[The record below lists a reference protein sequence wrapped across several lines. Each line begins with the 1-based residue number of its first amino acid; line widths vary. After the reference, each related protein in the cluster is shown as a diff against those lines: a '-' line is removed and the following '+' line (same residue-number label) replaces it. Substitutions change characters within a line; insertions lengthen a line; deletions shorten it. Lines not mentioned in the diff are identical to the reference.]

1 MVILG
6 GLGDLTRRKLL
17 PALYSLACDGL
28 LPEHFAL
35 LGVGRDTLDD
45 ERYRAILRE
54 ALGTSDEVKSV
65 DDAAWKR
72 MSERIHFIG
81 GDFAD
86 ADTYARMGA
95 KLSEIESAR
104 PGREANRMF
113 YLAVPPSIFEMIV
126 GNLSSSGLA
135 PRTEDPEH
143 HPWVRV
149 VVEKPFGR
157 SLATAQELNRLVL
170 RLFAEYQ
177 IYRIDHYLGKETV
190 QNLLVFRF
198 ANTILEPLWNRES
211 VANIQITAAETVGVE
226 QRGGYYEEAGIVRDM
241 FQNHLLQLVSLTAME
256 PPSQM
261 SADAVRDEK
270 VKVLHSIRWL
280 TPETIPLEAVR
291 AQYGAGSVDG
301 SRRPAYRDEPNVAK
315 DSTTPTF
322 AAVRLSIDNWRWS
335 GVPFYLRSGKRLAKR
350 SSEIAIQFK
359 RPPVLMFGH
368 ETASAIEPNAL
379 VIRVQPNEGISLGF
393 ELKYPGAKL
402 ALTPEIEVGRVA
414 MDFSYT
420 EAFGEAGSP
429 AYETLL
435 LDVLLGDATLFTRSD
450 EVEAAWRVIDPLIHF
465 WEENR
470 PESLPGYAAGSSG
483 PAEADELLQRDGFS
497 WRSL

>member
-28 LPEHFAL
+28 LPDQFAL
-35 LGVGRDTLDD
+35 LGVGRDSLDD
-45 ERYRAILRE
+45 AGYRAILRD
-54 ALGTSDEVKSV
+54 ALGKSDEVKSV
-65 DDAAWKR
+65 DEPAWTR
-72 MSERIHFIG
+72 LSQRIHFIG

-86 ADTYARMGA
+86 EDTYTRMRA
-95 KLSEIESAR
+95 KLTDIESAR
-104 PGREANRMF
+104 PGGEANRMF

-126 GNLSSSGLA
+126 GHLSSSGLA
-135 PRTEDPEH
+135 PRTEGPDAR
-143 HPWVRV
+143 PWARV

-157 SLATAQELNRLVL
+157 SLATAQELNRMVL
-170 RLFAEYQ
+170 RLFTECQ

-211 VANIQITAAETVGVE
+211 VANVQITAAETVGVE
-226 QRGGYYEEAGIVRDM
+226 QRGGYYEEAGVIRDM

-280 TPETIPLEAVR
+280 TPETIPAETVR
-291 AQYGAGSVDG
+291 AQYGPGAVDG
-301 SRRPAYRDEPNVAK
+301 LPLPAYRDEPNVAK
-315 DSTTPTF
+315 ASATPTF

-335 GVPFYLRSGKRLAKR
+335 GVPFYLRSGKRLARR

-450 EVEAAWRVIDPLIHF
+450 EVEAAWRVIDPLINY

-470 PESLPGYAAGSSG
+470 PDSLPLYAAGSNG
-483 PAEADELLQRDGFS
+483 PTEADELLQRDGFT